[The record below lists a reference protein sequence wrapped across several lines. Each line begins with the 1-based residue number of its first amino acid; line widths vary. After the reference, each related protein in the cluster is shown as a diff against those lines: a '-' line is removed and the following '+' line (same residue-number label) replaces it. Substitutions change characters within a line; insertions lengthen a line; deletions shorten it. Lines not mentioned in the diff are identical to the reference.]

1 MPAELPYTTPKYEV
15 SVEQN
20 VVYTRA
26 MGYRKDAPEDSKN
39 ALPVSFG
46 QGKMMLLDLDMDIY
60 TPVGDSSSKRP
71 LLLMMHGG
79 SFFIGNKD
87 EKGQVAW
94 CRYFASLG
102 YVAACINY
110 RMGFNLGKKSY
121 CKAEDRAVEDA
132 VAALNYLLERDD
144 LHIDAEHIFA
154 AGTSAGAIVALRLAF
169 CPNVGNRRTC
179 AAGGDAR
186 SDAGNSVRRDAV
198 GATGSVAG
206 GDAGSVAGSAA
217 DRKHPRICA
226 VGNFWGSV
234 RDLSILENASTP
246 ILSFQA
252 TGDPIMPYGGGYPF
266 KKFNWGPT
274 RIFAPYM
281 YGTKA
286 IHDRALE
293 LGIRAEHHPYPLAK
307 HRLHMDREG
316 NFTLFFYE
324 IRDRMATF
332 FAEELV

>member
-60 TPVGDSSSKRP
+60 IPAGDKSAKRP

-132 VAALNYLLERDD
+132 VAAINYLLGRDD

-186 SDAGNSVRRDAV
+186 SD
-198 GATGSVAG
+198 
-206 GDAGSVAGSAA
+206 A

-293 LGIRAEHHPYPLAK
+293 LGIRAEHHPYPLTK

-316 NFTLFFYE
+316 NFTPFFYE

>member
-1 MPAELPYTTPKYEV
+1 MPAGLPYTTPKYGV
-15 SVEQN
+15 SVERN
-20 VVYTRA
+20 VVYAQA

-39 ALPVSFG
+39 ALPISVC
-46 QGKMMLLDLDMDIY
+46 QGKMEPLDLDMDIY
-60 TPVGDSSSKRP
+60 IPAGDNSAKRP

-132 VAALNYLLERDD
+132 VAAINYLLGRDD

-186 SDAGNSVRRDAV
+186 SD
-198 GATGSVAG
+198 
-206 GDAGSVAGSAA
+206 A

-293 LGIRAEHHPYPLAK
+293 LGIRAEHHPYPLTK

-316 NFTLFFYE
+316 NFTPFFYE

>member
-1 MPAELPYTTPKYEV
+1 M
-15 SVEQN
+15 
-20 VVYTRA
+20 
-26 MGYRKDAPEDSKN
+26 
-39 ALPVSFG
+39 
-46 QGKMMLLDLDMDIY
+46 
-60 TPVGDSSSKRP
+60 
-71 LLLMMHGG
+71 
-79 SFFIGNKD
+79 
-87 EKGQVAW
+87 
-94 CRYFASLG
+94 
-102 YVAACINY
+102 
-110 RMGFNLGKKSY
+110 
-121 CKAEDRAVEDA
+121 
-132 VAALNYLLERDD
+132 
-144 LHIDAEHIFA
+144 
-154 AGTSAGAIVALRLAF
+154 
-169 CPNVGNRRTC
+169 
-179 AAGGDAR
+179 
-186 SDAGNSVRRDAV
+186 
-198 GATGSVAG
+198 
-206 GDAGSVAGSAA
+206 
-217 DRKHPRICA
+217 
-226 VGNFWGSV
+226 GNFWGSV

-316 NFTLFFYE
+316 NFTPFFYE

>member
-1 MPAELPYTTPKYEV
+1 MPSELPYTTPEYEV
-15 SVEQN
+15 TVERD
-20 VVYTRA
+20 VVYAQA

-39 ALPVSFG
+39 ALPISVC
-46 QGKMMLLDLDMDIY
+46 QGKMEPLDLDMDIY
-60 TPVGDSSSKRP
+60 IPDGDNSFKRP

-79 SFFIGNKD
+79 SFFIGNKE

-110 RMGFNLGKKSY
+110 RMGFNLSKKAY

-132 VAALNYLLERDD
+132 GSALEYLLERED

-169 CPNVGNRRTC
+169 RPDVGNTRER
-179 AAGGDAR
+179 AVGNI
-186 SDAGNSVRRDAV
+186 SDRDIIPGNS
-198 GATGSVAG
+198 S
-206 GDAGSVAGSAA
+206 
-217 DRKHPRICA
+217 KKYPRIRA

-252 TGDPIMPYGGGYPF
+252 TGDPVMPYGGGYPF

-274 RIFAPYM
+274 RLFAPYM

-286 IHDRALE
+286 VHDRALE
-293 LGIRAEHHPYPLAK
+293 LGIRTEHHPYPMAK

-316 NFTLFFYE
+316 NFTPFFYE
-324 IRDRMATF
+324 IRDRMAGF
-332 FAEELV
+332 FAEEFV

>member
-60 TPVGDSSSKRP
+60 TPVGDLSSKRP

-94 CRYFASLG
+94 CQYFASLG

-132 VAALNYLLERDD
+132 EAAINYLLGRDD
-144 LHIDAEHIFA
+144 LHIDAKHIFA

-169 CPNVGNRRTC
+169 CPIVGKVRGGTAGRD
-179 AAGGDAR
+179 AGGNTG
-186 SDAGNSVRRDAV
+186 SDAER
-198 GATGSVAG
+198 TAG
-206 GDAGSVAGSAA
+206 GSAGGSAV
-217 DRKHPRICA
+217 RKHPRIRA

-316 NFTLFFYE
+316 NFTPFFYE

>member
-1 MPAELPYTTPKYEV
+1 MPSEQPYTTPAYEV
-15 SVEQN
+15 TVERD
-20 VVYTRA
+20 VVYAQA

-39 ALPVSFG
+39 ALPISVC
-46 QGKMMLLDLDMDIY
+46 QGKMEPLDLDMDIY
-60 TPVGDSSSKRP
+60 IPDGDNSFKRP

-79 SFFIGNKD
+79 SFFIGNKE

-132 VAALNYLLERDD
+132 GSALEYLLGRDD

-169 CPNVGNRRTC
+169 HPDAGGGREGADRN
-179 AAGGDAR
+179 AAGGTAR
-186 SDAGNSVRRDAV
+186 SAAGDDS
-198 GATGSVAG
+198 G
-206 GDAGSVAGSAA
+206 
-217 DRKHPRICA
+217 RKHPRIRA

-252 TGDPIMPYGGGYPF
+252 TGDPVMPYGGGYPF

-274 RIFAPYM
+274 RLFAPYM

-286 IHDRALE
+286 VHNRALE
-293 LGIRAEHHPYPLAK
+293 LGIRTEHHPCPLAK

-316 NFTLFFYE
+316 NFTPIFYE
-324 IRDRMATF
+324 IRDRMAAF
-332 FAEELV
+332 FAETLA

>member
-15 SVEQN
+15 TLERN
-20 VVYTRA
+20 VVYSQA

-46 QGKMMLLDLDMDIY
+46 QGKMELLDLDMDIY
-60 TPVGDSSSKRP
+60 TPDGDDSAKRP
-71 LLLMMHGG
+71 LLLIMHGG
-79 SFFIGNKD
+79 SFFIGNKE

-94 CRYFASLG
+94 CQYFASLG

-110 RMGFNLGKKSY
+110 RMGFNLGRKSY

-132 VAALNYLLERDD
+132 DAAIKYLLGRDD
-144 LHIDAEHIFA
+144 LRIDPERIFA

-169 CPNVGNRRTC
+169 RH
-179 AAGGDAR
+179 
-186 SDAGNSVRRDAV
+186 SAGNSPD
-198 GATGSVAG
+198 
-206 GDAGSVAGSAA
+206 SAA
-217 DRKHPRICA
+217 GKHPRIRA

-252 TGDPIMPYGGGYPF
+252 TEDPIMPYGGGYPF
-266 KKFNWGPT
+266 KKYSWGPT
-274 RIFAPYM
+274 RIFAPHM

-286 IHDRALE
+286 IHDRAVQ

-307 HRLHMDREG
+307 HRLHMNREG
-316 NFTLFFYE
+316 KFTPIFYE
-324 IRDRMATF
+324 IRDRMAAF

>member
-1 MPAELPYTTPKYEV
+1 MA
-15 SVEQN
+15 
-20 VVYTRA
+20 
-26 MGYRKDAPEDSKN
+26 
-39 ALPVSFG
+39 
-46 QGKMMLLDLDMDIY
+46 LLDLDMDIY
-60 TPVGDSSSKRP
+60 TPAGDPSAKRP

-132 VAALNYLLERDD
+132 VAAIDYLLGRDD

-179 AAGGDAR
+179 AAG
-186 SDAGNSVRRDAV
+186 
-198 GATGSVAG
+198 
-206 GDAGSVAGSAA
+206 SVAGSAA
-217 DRKHPRICA
+217 DAAAGGDADAAAGRKHPRIRA

-274 RIFAPYM
+274 RLFAPYM

-286 IHDRALE
+286 IHERALE

-316 NFTLFFYE
+316 NFTPFFYE

>member
-60 TPVGDSSSKRP
+60 TPVGDPSSKRP

-132 VAALNYLLERDD
+132 VAAINYLLGKDD

-186 SDAGNSVRRDAV
+186 SDA
-198 GATGSVAG
+198 
-206 GDAGSVAGSAA
+206 

-246 ILSFQA
+246 ILTFQA

-316 NFTLFFYE
+316 NFTPFFYE

>member
-1 MPAELPYTTPKYEV
+1 MPAKLPYTTPKYEV
-15 SVEQN
+15 TVERD
-20 VVYTRA
+20 VVYA
-26 MGYRKDAPEDSKN
+26 QAVGYRKDAREDSKN
-39 ALPVSFG
+39 ALPISMC
-46 QGKMMLLDLDMDIY
+46 QGKMELLDLDMDIY
-60 TPVGDSSSKRP
+60 LPVGDNSVKRP

-121 CKAEDRAVEDA
+121 CRAEDRAVEDA
-132 VAALNYLLERDD
+132 GSALKYLLGRED

-169 CPNVGNRRTC
+169 RPEAGDSRKGAAGDASDGDIILGNR
-179 AAGGDAR
+179 
-186 SDAGNSVRRDAV
+186 SI
-198 GATGSVAG
+198 
-206 GDAGSVAGSAA
+206 
-217 DRKHPRICA
+217 KYPRIRA

-234 RDLSILENASTP
+234 RDLSVLENASTP

-252 TGDPIMPYGGGYPF
+252 TGDPVMPYGGGYPF

-274 RIFAPYM
+274 RLFAPYM
-281 YGTKA
+281 YGTRA

-293 LGIRAEHHPYPLAK
+293 LGIRTEHHPCPLAR

-316 NFTLFFYE
+316 NFTPLFYE
-324 IRDRMATF
+324 IRDRMAGF
-332 FAEELV
+332 FAETFA

>member
-60 TPVGDSSSKRP
+60 TPVGDPSSKRP

-121 CKAEDRAVEDA
+121 CKAEDRAVEDT
-132 VAALNYLLERDD
+132 VAATNYLLGRDD

-169 CPNVGNRRTC
+169 CPKVGNRRTC
-179 AAGGDAR
+179 AAGGD
-186 SDAGNSVRRDAV
+186 
-198 GATGSVAG
+198 
-206 GDAGSVAGSAA
+206 AGSAA

-316 NFTLFFYE
+316 NFTPFFYE

>member
-1 MPAELPYTTPKYEV
+1 MPAQLPYTTPKYEV
-15 SVEQN
+15 ATERN

-46 QGKMMLLDLDMDIY
+46 QGKMALLDLDMDIY
-60 TPVGDSSSKRP
+60 TPVGDPSAKRP

-94 CRYFASLG
+94 CRHFASLG

-132 VAALNYLLERDD
+132 EAAINYLLGRDD

-169 CPNVGNRRTC
+169 CPIVGKVRGET
-179 AAGGDAR
+179 AG
-186 SDAGNSVRRDAV
+186 SDAG
-198 GATGSVAG
+198 
-206 GDAGSVAGSAA
+206 GSAV
-217 DRKHPRICA
+217 RKHPRIRA

-286 IHDRALE
+286 IHDRAVK

-316 NFTLFFYE
+316 NFTPFFYE

>member
-60 TPVGDSSSKRP
+60 TPVGDPSSKRP

-132 VAALNYLLERDD
+132 EAALNYMLGRDD

-169 CPNVGNRRTC
+169 RP
-179 AAGGDAR
+179 
-186 SDAGNSVRRDAV
+186 AGN
-198 GATGSVAG
+198 
-206 GDAGSVAGSAA
+206 
-217 DRKHPRICA
+217 HPRIRA

-316 NFTLFFYE
+316 NFTPFFYE

>member
-60 TPVGDSSSKRP
+60 TPVGDLSSKRP

-132 VAALNYLLERDD
+132 VAAINYLLGRDD

-179 AAGGDAR
+179 AAG
-186 SDAGNSVRRDAV
+186 
-198 GATGSVAG
+198 
-206 GDAGSVAGSAA
+206 SVAGSAA
-217 DRKHPRICA
+217 DAAAGGAADAAAVRKHPRICA

-316 NFTLFFYE
+316 NFTPFFYE

>member
-60 TPVGDSSSKRP
+60 TPVGDPSSKRP

-132 VAALNYLLERDD
+132 VAAINYLLGKDD

-186 SDAGNSVRRDAV
+186 SD
-198 GATGSVAG
+198 
-206 GDAGSVAGSAA
+206 A

-316 NFTLFFYE
+316 NFTPFFYE